1 VQSTGA
7 TSSERRNAKLEARG
21 PTENG
26 FLSQNRFPPPARDG
40 EATGSGRKAG
50 GRHMDIWIWS
60 YRLPVTGHA
69 SRNLLE
75 AASGQHK
82 SSGAL
87 RGGGKVRLN
96 LVGVGSGE
104 AKAKCA

>member
-26 FLSQNRFPPPARDG
+26 FLSQNRFPPPARGG

-50 GRHMDIWIWS
+50 GRHMDME
-60 YRLPVTGHA
+60 LPVTGHA

-75 AASGQHK
+75 AASGQHNNIK
-82 SSGAL
+82 AL
-87 RGGGKVRLN
+87 GRCGGGQSALKF
-96 LVGVGSGE
+96 GGGGE
-104 AKAKCA
+104 W